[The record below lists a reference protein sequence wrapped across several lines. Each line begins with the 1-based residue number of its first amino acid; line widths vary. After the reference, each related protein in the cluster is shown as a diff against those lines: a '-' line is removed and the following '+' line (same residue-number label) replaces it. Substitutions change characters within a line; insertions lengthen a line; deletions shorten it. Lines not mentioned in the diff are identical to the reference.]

1 MPHSAIT
8 SREAIVK
15 ALPIFIAAINMR
27 AGLTIMSPLIPI
39 LKEQYHLSSFLL
51 SFLTSLTVLCF
62 AASAFLMPLVGKIGG
77 TNRVITFSLIVLT
90 VAIFLRA
97 IGNVPMLFLSSLTVG
112 IAIAILNFSLPV
124 WVKENTS
131 EHSGLVT
138 GIYITTM
145 GVFAAVSVAVAVP
158 LANATSWGWRLSMVP
173 WIITG
178 LISSI
183 WWILKNPRSSK
194 SSHMEISSKFH
205 NELLTKPG
213 AWSIALFFGIQSM
226 LFYGTATWLPTI
238 LVSKGLSLSNA
249 GFMVSITGLLG
260 SVIGIVAPHYSS
272 KLRDLRILL
281 VFVGLII
288 SISFA
293 GIIFDHGWRLVIW
306 LLISNIGLSV
316 SFPLAL
322 LLTVT
327 RSVGAGE
334 TRSLSIMA
342 QAVGYLMAAFAPGIV
357 GVIFDS
363 TLNWNIALI
372 FPVVLGLFLG
382 AAGYFAGNPEK
393 ILILDLEKE
402 VEKEAV
408 E

>member
-1 MPHSAIT
+1 MTNKDVII
-8 SREAIVK
+8 R

-27 AGLTIMSPLIPI
+27 AGLTTMSPLIPI
-39 LKEQYHLSSFLL
+39 LKEQYQLSSFLL

-90 VAIFLRA
+90 LAIFLRA
-97 IGNVPMLFLSSLTVG
+97 IGNVPILFLSSLTVG

-131 EHSGLVT
+131 DHSGLVT
-138 GIYITTM
+138 GIYITMM
-145 GVFAAVSVAVAVP
+145 GVFAAISVAVAVP
-158 LANATSWGWRLSMVP
+158 LARATSWGWRLSMVP

-178 LISSI
+178 VISSI
-183 WWILKNPRSSK
+183 WWILKNPKSSK
-194 SSHMEISSKFH
+194 GSHMEITSKFH
-205 NELLTKPG
+205 KELLSSSG
-213 AWSIALFFGIQSM
+213 AWSIAIFFGIQSM

-238 LVSKGLSLSNA
+238 LVSKGWSLSSA
-249 GFMVSITGLLG
+249 GFIVSITGLLG
-260 SVIGIVAPHYSS
+260 SVIGIIVPHYSS

-281 VFVGLII
+281 LVVGGLVT
-288 SISFA
+288 ISFM
-293 GIIFDHGWRLVIW
+293 GMIFDQGWRLVIW
-306 LLISNIGLSV
+306 LLIANIGLSV

-327 RSVGAGE
+327 RSVEAGE

-357 GVIFDS
+357 GGIFDA

-372 FPVVLGLFLG
+372 VPVVLGLLLG
-382 AAGYFAGNPEK
+382 ATGYFAGNPDK
-393 ILILDLEKE
+393 ILIVE
-402 VEKEAV
+402 VEK
-408 E
+408 